1 MGATI
6 QMSWQTAV
14 TSLLQVCVWV
24 STSLWR
30 ETVTSGCL
38 CQPGHWPHFVSSL
51 WATWPGEEPLVRG
64 WRRLGEKQQKC
75 PRGAW
80 GMEEGSP
87 PNAGLGLRVPYSPC
101 CVHSLCLLGA
111 RAIG

>member
-6 QMSWQTAV
+6 QMNWQAAV
-14 TSLLQVCVWV
+14 TSPRPACVWV

-30 ETVTSGCL
+30 ETETSSHL
-38 CQPGHWPHFVSSL
+38 CPPGHWLHFISSL

-64 WRRLGEKQQKC
+64 RRLGEKQQKC

-87 PNAGLGLRVPYSPC
+87 PNAGLGLRVPYFPG
-101 CVHSLCLLGA
+101 CVHSL
-111 RAIG
+111 